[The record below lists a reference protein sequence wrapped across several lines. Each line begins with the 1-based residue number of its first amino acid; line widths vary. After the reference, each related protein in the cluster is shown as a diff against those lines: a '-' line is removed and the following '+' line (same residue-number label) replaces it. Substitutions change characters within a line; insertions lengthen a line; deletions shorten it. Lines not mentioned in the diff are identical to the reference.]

1 MATHNFSAQN
11 GGTILLNGPKFYK
24 TSILIYESV
33 CTYQRQQVELKD
45 LSLEVKQLHQ
55 CVIGGTYNLPSD
67 IPQIVKFSPEAG
79 NKRRVTGS
87 DQCPAGVAAEWGD
100 VSGASGTEAELHKP
114 LPTLSQ
120 GSEISD
126 SLVVV
131 LEKIV
136 DTECGRHTLSNLFK
150 PSGHLVSCRQ
160 VYMLTNDID
169 HTHLSCCVCPTE
181 KAACQHFKTL
191 GDVCN
196 KLSDI
201 EC

>member
-1 MATHNFSAQN
+1 M
-11 GGTILLNGPKFYK
+11 
-24 TSILIYESV
+24 

-100 VSGASGTEAELHKP
+100 VLGASGTEAELHKP

-131 LEKIV
+131 LEETA
-136 DTECGRHTLSNLFK
+136 DTRSDGNASSNLFK
-150 PSGHLVSCRQ
+150 SVVNKVDYCLVHTLTHKIDDTRFPCRISTTKCTSCQ
-160 VYMLTNDID
+160 L
-169 HTHLSCCVCPTE
+169 
-181 KAACQHFKTL
+181 FKTL
-191 GDVCN
+191 RDVC
-196 KLSDI
+196 KKT
-201 EC
+201 